1 MRCACFR
8 RKLALFTNFSR
19 LFRHY
24 ALEKSFKT
32 CIIAFCARCARL
44 GPGTDFDFQ
53 KGIYNYETVHQD
65 RCCLRPGCQPGRLR
79 QLRFFYRRFFCCLFR
94 GCFQRCCFF
103 CGCQRGRFFR
113 GCFQRSRS
121 LQRRST
127 VTGRPDRSTHKINEA
142 PAFSPGT
149 TPRWKA
155 GAFLLLPVRSV
166 IAWGRG
172 IAFCKRCRLKE
183 AVLHRINLTECI
195 DNLPPRYN

>member
-127 VTGRPDRSTHKINEA
+127 GKHHCINRAGEGRTF
-142 PAFSPGT
+142 PAFFVAPPAGT
-149 TPRWKA
+149 CYTGTKNNQGCTKA
-155 GAFLLLPVRSV
+155 R
-166 IAWGRG
+166 
-172 IAFCKRCRLKE
+172 KR
-183 AVLHRINLTECI
+183 
-195 DNLPPRYN
+195 P